1 LISGFNGWRA
11 CIWLGCVVGAFEK
24 MHFYGQRPVRKVIR
38 RPVYYVTPHHYFA
51 IFSIV
56 KTRAFAADLK
66 QSDASVRIQTG
77 YQ

>member
-1 LISGFNGWRA
+1 LISGDNCWRA
-11 CIWLGCVVGAFEK
+11 CIWFGVAGAFEK
-24 MHFYGQRPVRKVIR
+24 MHFYGPRRVRIGVR

-56 KTRAFAADLK
+56 KTRVFAADLK
-66 QSDASVRIQTG
+66 QFDASVRIQTG

>member
-1 LISGFNGWRA
+1 LSGGGNYWRVV
-11 CIWLGCVVGAFEK
+11 IWFGVVGASEE
-24 MHFYGQRPVRKVIR
+24 MHFYEPRRVRIGVR
-38 RPVYYVTPHHYFA
+38 RPVYYVTPHHYSA